1 MYLPTTNMTNC
12 AVYLAPYFS
21 AIDAIATCCGQLGG
35 GYVVMMYVC
44 FGRVGRQFFVN
55 VLSCKQTQQRKGTTC
70 IYIYIITLPETNSSP
85 LFSPMV
91 GRFFS
96 FPFGSERL
104 IFSGFYS
111 LASFQGV

>member
-70 IYIYIITLPETNSSP
+70 IYIYHYPP
-85 LFSPMV
+85 
-91 GRFFS
+91 
-96 FPFGSERL
+96 
-104 IFSGFYS
+104 
-111 LASFQGV
+111 